1 MDRDGGVILYDVV
14 AADGQ
19 LSSVRVLSQSEPL
32 MTETL
37 AALRQWRFIPGRR
50 AGIDSDSAGIVV
62 MAFRYGGKANH
73 ANQTK

>member
-1 MDRDGGVILYDVV
+1 
-14 AADGQ
+14 
-19 LSSVRVLSQSEPL
+19 